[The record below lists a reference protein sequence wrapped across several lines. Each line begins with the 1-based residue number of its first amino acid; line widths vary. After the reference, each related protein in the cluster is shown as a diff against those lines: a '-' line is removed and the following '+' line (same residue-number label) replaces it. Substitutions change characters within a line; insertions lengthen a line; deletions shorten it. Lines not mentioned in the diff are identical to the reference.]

1 LEALEEE
8 DPPVP
13 GRGVEEG
20 GIPGVAA
27 AAAPRR
33 EEGGVDGE
41 VLAVLEVVWEAAGE
55 VGAAEGVG
63 KGVAVTMEAVDIVAV
78 KDWL

>member
-1 LEALEEE
+1 MEEE

-13 GRGVEEG
+13 GEGVEEG
-20 GIPGVAA
+20 EGPGGAG

-33 EEGGVDGE
+33 EEGGVDGD

-63 KGVAVTMEAVDIVAV
+63 KGVAETMEAVDMVAV